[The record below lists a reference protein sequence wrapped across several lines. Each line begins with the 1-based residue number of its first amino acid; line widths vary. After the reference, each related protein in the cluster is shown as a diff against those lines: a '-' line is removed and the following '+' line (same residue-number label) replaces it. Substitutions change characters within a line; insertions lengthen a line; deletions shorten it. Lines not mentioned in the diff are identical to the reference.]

1 MLSKPFTDGSSSV
14 VHETFALF
22 SPYHT
27 QQVEQYHLRRELC
40 QPSTSLDWVL
50 INDAGD
56 HSTSHSEHFT
66 MLSWGLYSPWL
77 TWHWLN
83 IKRLCISSA
92 IFLMP
97 DTDPRNKLF
106 QLLVWALCRLTFIC
120 FRSFAEITC
129 WNCGVLCRSW
139 CGSLSKWAL
148 ARTASI
154 ITWSRTVAPF

>member
-1 MLSKPFTDGSSSV
+1 MDHLQLFMRPFLYSAPITRSRSNSITSAGSCV
-14 VHETFALF
+14 NL
-22 SPYHT
+22 
-27 QQVEQYHLRRELC
+27 
-40 QPSTSLDWVL
+40 QPAWVL

-56 HSTSHSEHFT
+56 RSTSHSEHFT

-83 IKRLCISSA
+83 IKRLCRSSA

-97 DTDPRNKLF
+97 DTDSRNRLF

-129 WNCGVLCRSW
+129 WICGVLCRSW

-154 ITWSRTVAPF
+154 ITCSGTVAPF

>member
-14 VHETFALF
+14 VHETFSLF
-22 SPYHT
+22 IPYHT

-40 QPSTSLDWVL
+40 QPSTSLSLDKRCWRSFNKPFRTL
-50 INDAGD
+50 HNALLGFILPMTHLA
-56 HSTSHSEHFT
+56 
-66 MLSWGLYSPWL
+66 
-77 TWHWLN
+77 WLN
-83 IKRLCISSA
+83 IKRLCRSSA

-97 DTDPRNKLF
+97 DTDSRNRLF
-106 QLLVWALCRLTFIC
+106 QLLVWALYRLTFIC
-120 FRSFAEITC
+120 FCSFAEMTC

-154 ITWSRTVAPF
+154 ITCSGTVAPF